1 MAEEKQTGVK
11 ETEKV
16 ADAINNVNPWDISES
31 KAEIQVISETAAEMV
46 HDAYP
51 ELDLRANW
59 EGIPRITLTVMTSLL
74 NQLKTALVKT
84 QAPVSWKFGRLM
96 TIEIQWAEFTKS
108 DKAGS
113 LNPAYFVGEELSY
126 ETKDVPYNDA
136 ITASMAK
143 ELEKMGTKYLPA
155 QFYDDAEFY
164 KKVSDEASRE
174 LLDWGIIVL
183 DDWGLPLLITEM
195 FFRAAKK
202 YFIDNKDQS
211 ETGCSMKFA
220 ELFEMGV
227 DIDGPVD
234 DPGYEI
240 YIKSERVSKMDKAKA
255 DNVSEKNED

>member
-1 MAEEKQTGVK
+1 MATEEKTNVEEIKGVIRDK
-11 ETEKV
+11 
-16 ADAINNVNPWDISES
+16 NPWDISDS
-31 KAEIQVISETAAEMV
+31 KAEIQVISESAAAMV
-46 HDAYP
+46 HEMYP
-51 ELDLRANW
+51 ELDLRACW

-74 NQLKTALVKT
+74 NQLKSALIKT
-84 QAPVSWKFGRLM
+84 QAPVSWKFGKLM
-96 TIEIQWAEFTKS
+96 TIEIQWGEFTKS
-108 DKAGS
+108 DKVGT

-143 ELEKMGTKYLPA
+143 DLEKMGTHYLPA
-155 QFYDDAEFY
+155 QFYDDREFY

-174 LLDWGIIVL
+174 LLDWDVVVL
-183 DDWGLPLLITEM
+183 DDWGIPMLITEM

-211 ETGCSMKFA
+211 ETGCAMKFA

-227 DIDGPVD
+227 DVDGPVD

-240 YIKSERVSKMDKAKA
+240 YIKGMVSSKMDKAKA
-255 DNVSEKNED
+255 DNISEKDED